1 MGTAPP
7 GSRRVAGWRADIR
20 APTVT
25 AMDVPGISRPALVVL
40 IVAAVLLFAYGAT
53 KAVGLLT
60 ERTDTQTRT
69 LAAAP
74 MIVVHTGTGDVRV
87 VAADRTDVRLTTKEQ
102 RSIWGGGVVR
112 VSGDAA
118 DLRLN
123 DRCDGVRVVDAA
135 CGVDSVLEV
144 PRATSVRVVTGTGD
158 LRAENLQGSA
168 DLRAG
173 TGDLRAIGVTGTL
186 RLSSQTGDVHVEGPS
201 PDIVARTST
210 GDIRVEASRPRTV
223 QAQADTGDIHISVPD
238 LTYAV
243 DTHTQTG
250 DASVDVRRDD
260 ASPRRLR
267 ARTQTGDVHLEP
279 DG

>member
-1 MGTAPP
+1 
-7 GSRRVAGWRADIR
+7 
-20 APTVT
+20 
-25 AMDVPGISRPALVVL
+25 MDVPGISRPVLVVL
-40 IVAAVLLFAYGAT
+40 IVAAVLLFAFGAT

-74 MIVVHTGTGDVRV
+74 TIVVHTGTGDVRII
-87 VAADRTDVRLTTKEQ
+87 AADRTDVRLTTKEK
-102 RSIWGGGVVR
+102 RSIWGGGHVR

-118 DLRLN
+118 DLRLK
-123 DRCDGVRVVDAA
+123 DHCDGFPVVDDP
-135 CGVDSVLEV
+135 CGVDSILEV

-168 DLRAG
+168 D
-173 TGDLRAIGVTGTL
+173 V
-186 RLSSQTGDVHVEGPS
+186 
-201 PDIVARTST
+201 VARAST
-210 GDIRVEASRPRTV
+210 GDIRVEASRPGTV

-243 DTHTQTG
+243 DTETGTG
-250 DASVDVRRDD
+250 DENVDVRRDD
-260 ASPRRLR
+260 ASPRKLR
-267 ARTQTGDVHLEP
+267 AHTDTGDVHLEP